1 VPLKHSIVSIA
12 ILALAQATVV
22 HAQADAG
29 DFTKSVTIEKDVG
42 IAMRDGTRLS
52 ADIYRP
58 DKSGTFPAL
67 ILRTPYNKAAPDE
80 VEASAWYARKGY
92 VVINQDVRGR
102 FASAGTFYTFRNET
116 GDGADTIAWIERQPW
131 FNGRIGTLGGSY
143 LGYTALTQAIRA
155 PKSLRSIATD
165 VTTSAVH
172 NQWVYVDGAFVLG
185 FGLPWGAGLVN
196 GRDMSGG
203 GAFVKEEAYQHLPLA
218 EADAAQLV
226 PNSAYRDWLHNPSR
240 NSPYWKS
247 VSLENQISKVKAP
260 VLLISGWYD
269 IFLRGALNDYA
280 QLVKRGSSRI
290 ARTQSRLI
298 IGPWTHFKTN
308 APRLSSTTLPLQGAD
323 RATDFGPSAELSG
336 AQVYLR
342 WHDHWLKDMENGVGK
357 DARIKLFVMGENRWR
372 DEQEWPLART
382 LYKTYFLDSGGQA
395 NTVSGNGTLSLER
408 PRGATAD
415 RYRYNPA
422 DPTPTLGGN
431 ICCSSVPSGPR
442 NHAPIE
448 SRRDVL
454 VYSTPPLENSVEVT
468 GPIRARIF
476 ASTSA
481 RDTDWVVR
489 LLDVG
494 PDGFA
499 RNLQDGIVRARWRR
513 GMSKH
518 PSLVRPDAVIAYDI
532 DLWATSNLFLPGHR
546 IRVEITSSNFPRF
559 DRNLNTGEDP
569 SHATRMVVADQAVY
583 HSSRYPSHITL
594 PIIPR

>member
-1 VPLKHSIVSIA
+1 MPLKHSIVSIA

-226 PNSAYRDWLHNPSR
+226 PNSAYRDWLHNPS
-240 NSPYWKS
+240 SAP
-247 VSLENQISKVKAP
+247 KV
-260 VLLISGWYD
+260 
-269 IFLRGALNDYA
+269 
-280 QLVKRGSSRI
+280 
-290 ARTQSRLI
+290 
-298 IGPWTHFKTN
+298 
-308 APRLSSTTLPLQGAD
+308 
-323 RATDFGPSAELSG
+323 
-336 AQVYLR
+336 
-342 WHDHWLKDMENGVGK
+342 
-357 DARIKLFVMGENRWR
+357 
-372 DEQEWPLART
+372 
-382 LYKTYFLDSGGQA
+382 
-395 NTVSGNGTLSLER
+395 
-408 PRGATAD
+408 
-415 RYRYNPA
+415 
-422 DPTPTLGGN
+422 
-431 ICCSSVPSGPR
+431 
-442 NHAPIE
+442 
-448 SRRDVL
+448 
-454 VYSTPPLENSVEVT
+454 
-468 GPIRARIF
+468 
-476 ASTSA
+476 
-481 RDTDWVVR
+481 
-489 LLDVG
+489 
-494 PDGFA
+494 
-499 RNLQDGIVRARWRR
+499 
-513 GMSKH
+513 
-518 PSLVRPDAVIAYDI
+518 
-532 DLWATSNLFLPGHR
+532 
-546 IRVEITSSNFPRF
+546 
-559 DRNLNTGEDP
+559 
-569 SHATRMVVADQAVY
+569 
-583 HSSRYPSHITL
+583 
-594 PIIPR
+594 